1 MLLRAIGFTLKNQ
14 NNRANT
20 RHHDVSHFD
29 EKKAVET
36 VADFTRFSRSGH
48 PTSRRCNTIGALH
61 PLGDV
66 ADELT
71 LGKPMSNTTGG
82 HSPRP
87 CDGRNERN
95 RYLAAVAVGWGVRVS
110 AHRFHLLP
118 ATRPLRKICAVAVDR
133 LGVIAFTR
141 PFVYVGYPVAVP
153 VGSQFTDQGFIH
165 RAAHLT
171 A

>member
-1 MLLRAIGFTLKNQ
+1 MLPSACNSISESQSGN
-14 NNRANT
+14 
-20 RHHDVSHFD
+20 
-29 EKKAVET
+29 EKAGET

-87 CDGRNERN
+87 CDARNERS
-95 RYLAAVAVGWGVRVS
+95 RYQAAAVAVGWG
-110 AHRFHLLP
+110 AHRLHLLP
-118 ATRPLRKICAVAVDR
+118 ATRPLRKICAVAVAVDR

-141 PFVYVGYPVAVP
+141 PFVYVRYPVAVP
-153 VGSQFTDQGFIH
+153 VGSQFAYKGLVH
-165 RAAHLT
+165 RAAHLP